1 MMVVCKDRLDQLHSS
16 NLGAGAV
23 ESDVSALLS
32 GKTYDQLTQLQRQ
45 IQAKLSSGEPVD
57 VDYWEGLLKS
67 LLVWKAKV
75 CIVNIVLLH
84 VAHPMFPQAKLKSL
98 HETVVRNRLEQL
110 RKRQRDEAFQAQSE
124 LLAAASS
131 RTTAFGG
138 DMHAGAGMD
147 VDEPEPTVKKQEDIE
162 PYERGMSPEL
172 IDFGKLPY
180 EERQVEI
187 LDVVDD
193 LVQLVRCIFRTK
205 YDETNIHFCS
215 VCQTTYDH
223 VYSVRAQ
230 GIKAR

>member
-1 MMVVCKDRLDQLHSS
+1 MAD
-16 NLGAGAV
+16 
-23 ESDVSALLS
+23 
-32 GKTYDQLTQLQRQ
+32 
-45 IQAKLSSGEPVD
+45 PV
-57 VDYWEGLLKS
+57 L
-67 LLVWKAKV
+67 
-75 CIVNIVLLH
+75 
-84 VAHPMFPQAKLKSL
+84 PQAKLKSL

-147 VDEPEPTVKKQEDIE
+147 IDEPEPAAKEQEDVE

-187 LDVVDD
+187 LDVVED
-193 LVQLVRCIFRTK
+193 LVQLVGYF
-205 YDETNIHFCS
+205 F
-215 VCQTTYDH
+215 
-223 VYSVRAQ
+223 
-230 GIKAR
+230 